1 MTMKRWTVQF
11 LVWSVLALGV
21 ASSVMAQS
29 YPDKPIRLIVPYA
42 AAGTTDIVARIIAE
56 PLSQAM
62 GQPVIVDNK
71 SGAGGAVGSAEL
83 ARAAADGYTVGIA
96 TVSTMIIIPASNPK
110 LNYSQADFVA
120 ITNIASTANVIAV
133 NANFAAKDGKEFIA
147 LVKANPGKYAFATSG
162 KASINHMLGESFQY
176 LTGSDLVHVPYRG
189 SGPAINDVIAGQV
202 PVLVDQI
209 SSSKPFIDA
218 GKLRLMGVIAPKR
231 LPAYPNVPTMEE
243 LGLTGFTEQ
252 AWYGLVAPAK
262 TPASVLTKL
271 GEAMKKVLARPDVRA
286 RLESAGAVALGSSA
300 TEYSAQMKQEL
311 ETMKKL
317 IATRKINFD
326 D

>member
-1 MTMKRWTVQF
+1 MKPWVSELRWIG
-11 LVWSVLALGV
+11 AV
-21 ASSVMAQS
+21 AFAAFSSAMAQS

-71 SGAGGAVGSAEL
+71 AGAGGAVGSAEL
-83 ARAAADGYTVGIA
+83 ARAAADGYTIGMA

-110 LNYSQADFVA
+110 LNYSQADFAA
-120 ITNIASTANVIAV
+120 ITNIAATPNVIAV
-133 NANFAAKDGKEFIA
+133 NANFVAKDGKEFIA

-162 KASINHMLGESFQY
+162 KATINHMLGESFQA

-209 SSSKPFIDA
+209 SSSKPFIDS
-218 GKLRLMGVIAPKR
+218 GKLRIMGVIAPKR

-262 TPASVLTKL
+262 TPTPVLMKL
-271 GEAMKKVLARPDVRA
+271 AEAMKKVLARTDVRA
-286 RLESAGAVALGSSA
+286 RLENAGATALGNSA
-300 TEYSAQMKQEL
+300 PEYAAQLKQEL

-317 IATRKINFD
+317 IVARKINFED
-326 D
+326 